1 MAMARL
7 FSRLI
12 SAALAVLAGTLGGVS
27 LEPWQWLALLA
38 INVASVLPFCAI
50 GLFIGTLVG
59 GQGAPAVLNL
69 LYLPMAFLRSEEHTS
84 ELQSLMRISSAVFCL
99 NKKTKYGKIKYA

>member
-1 MAMARL
+1 M
-7 FSRLI
+7 LI
-12 SAALAVLAGTLGGVS
+12 SAALAVLAGTLGVVS

-69 LYLPMAFLRSEEHTS
+69 LYLPMAFLSGLWLPLEMLPQLFATLAPTWPPYHLAQLDRKSTR
-84 ELQSLMRISSAVFCL
+84 LNSSH
-99 NKKTKYGKIKYA
+99 